1 MQQEPAE
8 ILNLFKKSE
17 ELVDMLKKG
26 RAFTEE
32 LMCENERLRYRV
44 VQLEAENM
52 NPPEP
57 LIKEVER
64 LRVENG
70 QMAQRLEFL
79 NGKFQQVEAENKDFA
94 QRYVEVE
101 EQNESLANL
110 YVASHRLHSTLDSAE
125 VVECIK
131 EILLNMIG
139 SEDFGLFVVDDE
151 SGELVRSGYEG
162 ETAGWPGKER
172 ITLGEE
178 TEGMAA
184 LTGQALFG
192 EEGTK
197 EPCACVPLMIKDRVV
212 GVIAI
217 YALLSHKRGLSV
229 LDHKLLELLAGHAAS
244 ALISSKLYSM
254 ADRKLRTIEGFMN
267 LLRVTQGGTNV

>member
-17 ELVDMLKKG
+17 ELVDMLRKG

-52 NPPEP
+52 NPPQL
-57 LIKEVER
+57 LISEVER
-64 LRVENG
+64 LRVENS
-70 QMAQRLEFL
+70 QMAQKLEFL

-110 YVASHRLHSTLDSAE
+110 YVASHRLHSTLDSTE

-162 ETAGWPGKER
+162 ETAGRLGKER
-172 ITLGEE
+172 FAPGEGP
-178 TEGMAA
+178 EGFAA
-184 LTGQALFG
+184 LTGQPIFG
-192 EEGTK
+192 EEAAEG
-197 EPCACVPLMIKDRVV
+197 PRACVPLMIKDRVV

-217 YALLSHKRGLSV
+217 YSLLSHKHGLSL

-254 ADRKLRTIEGFMN
+254 ADRKLRTIEGFMS

>member
-17 ELVDMLKKG
+17 ELVEMLKKG

-32 LMCENERLRYRV
+32 LMSENERLRYRV

-52 NPPEP
+52 NVPE
-57 LIKEVER
+57 LLMKEVER

-70 QMAQRLEFL
+70 QMAQKLEFL
-79 NGKFQQVEAENKDFA
+79 NRKFIKVEAENKDFA

-110 YVASHRLHSTLDSAE
+110 YVASHRLHSTLDSTE

-151 SGELVRSGYEG
+151 SGELIRSGYEG
-162 ETAGWPGKER
+162 EIAGGPGKDR
-172 ITLGEE
+172 IALGEGR
-178 TEGMAA
+178 EGIVAVE
-184 LTGQALFG
+184 GRPYFNEEPG
-192 EEGTK
+192 E
-197 EPCACVPLMIKDRVV
+197 EPCACMPLMIKERIV

-217 YALLSHKRGLSV
+217 YTLLSHKRGLTL

>member
-1 MQQEPAE
+1 MQREPAE

-17 ELVDMLKKG
+17 ELVDMLRKG

-52 NPPEP
+52 NPPEM
-57 LIKEVER
+57 LMKEVER
-64 LRVENG
+64 LRDENG
-70 QMAQRLEFL
+70 QMTQKLEFL

-110 YVASHRLHSTLDSAE
+110 YVASHRLHSTLDSSE

-162 ETAGWPGKER
+162 ETSGAPEKER
-172 ITLGEE
+172 IALGERL
-178 TEGMAA
+178 EGVVA
-184 LTGQALFG
+184 LEG
-192 EEGTK
+192 EPFFSEAGGEG
-197 EPCACVPLMIKDRVV
+197 PCACVPLKIKERVV

-217 YALLSHKRGLSV
+217 YTLLSHKKGLSV
-229 LDHKLLELLAGHAAS
+229 LDHKLLELLAGHAAC

-254 ADRKLRTIEGFMN
+254 ADRKLRTIEGFMS
-267 LLRVTQGGTNV
+267 LLRVTQGGANV

>member
-1 MQQEPAE
+1 MQQESAE
-8 ILNLFKKSE
+8 ILSLFKKSE
-17 ELVDMLKKG
+17 ELVDMLRKG

-32 LMCENERLRYRV
+32 LMSENERLRYRV
-44 VQLEAENM
+44 VQLEAERI
-52 NPPEP
+52 NPSET

-70 QMAQRLEFL
+70 QMAQKLEFL
-79 NGKFQQVEAENKDFA
+79 DGKFQQVEAENKDFA

-110 YVASHRLHSTLDSAE
+110 YVASHRLHSTLDSVE

-139 SEDFGLFVVDDE
+139 SEDFGLFVMDDE
-151 SGELVRSGYEG
+151 TSGLVRAGYEG
-162 ETAGWPGKER
+162 ETAGTQEYER
-172 ITLGEE
+172 IALGEGLEGVVALGGEPFLSE
-178 TEGMAA
+178 TADEGH
-184 LTGQALFG
+184 
-192 EEGTK
+192 
-197 EPCACVPLMIKDRVV
+197 CACVPLKIKNRVV

-217 YALLSHKRGLSV
+217 YSLLSHKKGLSM

-254 ADRKLRTIEGFMN
+254 ADRKLRTIEGFMS
-267 LLRVTQGGTNV
+267 LLRVTQGGGNV